1 MYKVIRRRVVRRASC
16 RASCVASSR
25 PPVSRAL
32 LLLGCDTNDL
42 SKSRSE
48 LMDVLLTTQ
57 CVRLTTFAQSKR
69 GSVLRQRGNA
79 REREIQQIL
88 VPRCQFPRFAPTG
101 VSRHAHRCQFDT
113 TGVSGHAHRCQW
125 PRCRAD
131 RCQSSCPPVS
141 VATLARRPVSVATP
155 TGVSSHAA
163 APNGGTP
170 LQEHMEKH

>member
-1 MYKVIRRRVVRRASC
+1 MYKVIRRVVSRRAS
-16 RASCVASSR
+16 RRVASRRVASSR

-69 GSVLRQRGNA
+69 GSVLRQR
-79 REREIQQIL
+79 EIQQIL

-101 VSRHAHRCQFDT
+101 VSRHAHRCQLDT

-141 VATLARRPVSVATP
+141 VPTLARRMRFMTNVTAQTP
-155 TGVSSHAA
+155 RNAIYDECHSSNASERD
-163 APNGGTP
+163 
-170 LQEHMEKH
+170 L

>member
-1 MYKVIRRRVVRRASC
+1 M
-16 RASCVASSR
+16 
-25 PPVSRAL
+25 
-32 LLLGCDTNDL
+32 LLGCDTNDL

-48 LMDVLLTTQ
+48 LMDVLLTTR

-69 GSVLRQRGNA
+69 GSVLRQRGNP

-101 VSRHAHRCQFDT
+101 VKFDT
-113 TGVSGHAHRCQW
+113 TGVSRHAHRCQW
-125 PRCRAD
+125 PRFRAD

-141 VATLARRPVSVATP
+141 VPTFPRRPVSVATP

-163 APNGGTP
+163 APTGVSGHAHRCRFPRCRADRCQWPPTCGERP
-170 LQEHMEKH
+170 FPFFPKPFPFSGPPS